1 MSLVVK
7 NCSNCI
13 KWIESR
19 GNNMSENIKTIDNA
33 FDIIDL
39 LDAQGEL
46 GVGEIAAQ
54 TDLPKTTVHRILKT
68 LHNRGIV
75 IQDQEERYTL
85 GYGMYKY
92 AQGINRHQLIVNIAR
107 KPMAKFAEKTGE
119 TLNLG
124 VLVGDE
130 VVIIHSE
137 EGEFYSLQPTLS
149 ASSDLNCSGM
159 GKVFLSSFTDDNLN
173 TYFNQDFKHRTINT
187 ITTLSQFKKEQDQ
200 ILEQSIAHD
209 NEEYEYGLSCIAT
222 SIKDKESKIVAAL
235 SVSGPTSRL
244 QYKNVD
250 ILTRELLKTAE
261 EINEIVKISF

>member
-1 MSLVVK
+1 
-7 NCSNCI
+7 
-13 KWIESR
+13 
-19 GNNMSENIKTIDNA
+19 MSENIKTIDNA

-39 LDAQGEL
+39 LDAQGQI
-46 GVGEIAAQ
+46 GVGEIASQLNLA
-54 TDLPKTTVHRILKT
+54 KTTVHRILKT

-75 IQDQEERYTL
+75 IQDEQERYTL

-107 KPMAKFAEKTGE
+107 KPMARFAEKTGE

-124 VLVGDE
+124 ILVGDE

-159 GKVFLSSFTDDNLN
+159 GKIFLSSFSEENLV
-173 TYFNQDFKHRTINT
+173 TYFDQDFKHRTINT
-187 ITTLSQFKKEQDQ
+187 ITSLDQFKQEKDL
-200 ILEQSIAHD
+200 ILTQGIAHD
-209 NEEYEYGLSCIAT
+209 DEEYEYGLSCIAT
-222 SIKDKESKIVAAL
+222 SITDKNKKTIAAL

-250 ILTRELLKTAE
+250 TLTQELLKTAD
-261 EINEIVKISF
+261 EINKIMIDSF